1 MVKNFRDVLINY
13 AQLRP
18 QRRITLSN
26 VSEEMIIIMSQTAKN
41 KAVKI
46 VARLKKRAREKVE
59 SVSHIYMDN
68 VYCWTLNLL

>member
-13 AQLRP
+13 AQLR
-18 QRRITLSN
+18 RRITLSN